1 MQLIDDTLGRY
12 SRHAPGTCGPDGRLG
27 NDWIEVKKI
36 SPEKNNH
43 KVGVKRAGNFHQ
55 LLVVKI
61 NTDFEFE
68 DKLLDRKSLSKET
81 GKLARVSWR
90 AAGE

>member
-1 MQLIDDTLGRY
+1 
-12 SRHAPGTCGPDGRLG
+12 
-27 NDWIEVKKI
+27 VKTI
-36 SPEKNNH
+36 SPEKNNYE
-43 KVGVKRAGNFHQ
+43 VQVKRAGNFNK

-68 DKLLDRKSLSKET
+68 DKLLDRKSLSKGT